1 MVLPG
6 FFCALPPAGAC
17 ARKSAAGLHKKAL
30 PDRVRS
36 SGSGPWPTG
45 GPRLARLSAG
55 EYFLCDGF
63 LTPGKNVLPIGK
75 KTRLGESIMAVE
87 YKDYYKLLGVERS
100 AGADEIARAYKKL
113 ARKYHPDLNSGNK
126 QAEDK
131 FKDIN
136 EAYEV
141 LKDPEKRRMYD
152 QLGPNW
158 QHGQQFQ
165 GAPGFENMHFN
176 FNGQN
181 FDGAG
186 FSDFFETLFGGR
198 GSRFGGDPFGGFR
211 QQQPRRGRDVE
222 AELPLTLEEVARGG
236 RRSVNLQ
243 TAFGPKTLEVNVPSG
258 IREGAKLRL
267 GGQGEPAPG
276 GAPGDLFLR
285 VRYLPHSVFKVDGD
299 NLQCDVVLAPWE
311 AALGARV
318 PVPTLEGQVEMNIP
332 AGSSSGRK
340 FRLRGKG
347 LGSAQ
352 HRGDLLARVMIRVP
366 EQLSDEEKAL
376 WQQLADKSSFR
387 ARG

>member
-1 MVLPG
+1 
-6 FFCALPPAGAC
+6 
-17 ARKSAAGLHKKAL
+17 
-30 PDRVRS
+30 
-36 SGSGPWPTG
+36 
-45 GPRLARLSAG
+45 
-55 EYFLCDGF
+55 
-63 LTPGKNVLPIGK
+63 
-75 KTRLGESIMAVE
+75 MAVE

-113 ARKYHPDLNSGNK
+113 ARKYHPDLNPGNK

-276 GAPGDLFLR
+276 GVPAGALSAAFRVQGGRRQPAVRRGPGPVGSGLGR
-285 VRYLPHSVFKVDGD
+285 PGARAHPGRAGGD
-299 NLQCDVVLAPWE
+299 EHPRRFV
-311 AALGARV
+311 LGAQV
-318 PVPTLEGQVEMNIP
+318 PP
-332 AGSSSGRK
+332 ARQGTWFGTASRRPVGPRDDP
-340 FRLRGKG
+340 G
-347 LGSAQ
+347 A
-352 HRGDLLARVMIRVP
+352 
-366 EQLSDEEKAL
+366 
-376 WQQLADKSSFR
+376 
-387 ARG
+387 

>member
-1 MVLPG
+1 
-6 FFCALPPAGAC
+6 
-17 ARKSAAGLHKKAL
+17 
-30 PDRVRS
+30 
-36 SGSGPWPTG
+36 
-45 GPRLARLSAG
+45 
-55 EYFLCDGF
+55 
-63 LTPGKNVLPIGK
+63 
-75 KTRLGESIMAVE
+75 MAVE

-113 ARKYHPDLNSGNK
+113 ARKYHPDLNPGNK

-222 AELPLTLEEVARGG
+222 AELPRPLEEVARGG
-236 RRSVNLQ
+236 RRPRHPLRRRSVRW
-243 TAFGPKTLEVNVPSG
+243 FP
-258 IREGAKLRL
+258 
-267 GGQGEPAPG
+267 PAA
-276 GAPGDLFLR
+276 APPR
-285 VRYLPHSVFKVDGD
+285 P
-299 NLQCDVVLAPWE
+299 
-311 AALGARV
+311 
-318 PVPTLEGQVEMNIP
+318 
-332 AGSSSGRK
+332 
-340 FRLRGKG
+340 
-347 LGSAQ
+347 
-352 HRGDLLARVMIRVP
+352 
-366 EQLSDEEKAL
+366 
-376 WQQLADKSSFR
+376 
-387 ARG
+387 

>member
-1 MVLPG
+1 MPVTDTVPG
-6 FFCALPPAGAC
+6 LLAG
-17 ARKSAAGLHKKAL
+17 RSAGIL
-30 PDRVRS
+30 
-36 SGSGPWPTG
+36 GFGWPECV
-45 GPRLARLSAG
+45 AG

-113 ARKYHPDLNSGNK
+113 ARKYHPDLNPGNK

-186 FSDFFETLFGGR
+186 FSDFFETLLGAAAA
-198 GSRFGGDPFGGFR
+198 SA
-211 QQQPRRGRDVE
+211 VI
-222 AELPLTLEEVARGG
+222 
-236 RRSVNLQ
+236 RSVVS
-243 TAFGPKTLEVNVPSG
+243 A
-258 IREGAKLRL
+258 
-267 GGQGEPAPG
+267 
-276 GAPGDLFLR
+276 
-285 VRYLPHSVFKVDGD
+285 
-299 NLQCDVVLAPWE
+299 
-311 AALGARV
+311 
-318 PVPTLEGQVEMNIP
+318 
-332 AGSSSGRK
+332 SSSPAAAVTWR
-340 FRLRGKG
+340 
-347 LGSAQ
+347 
-352 HRGDLLARVMIRVP
+352 P
-366 EQLSDEEKAL
+366 NCP
-376 WQQLADKSSFR
+376 
-387 ARG
+387 